1 MPLLIVGITIGVV
14 QAVGGYYVQKDA
26 DMYVHIYTHS
36 SYSHY
41 FAQNKTILDIDAIK
55 AVL

>member
-26 DMYVHIYTHS
+26 DMYVHI
-36 SYSHY
+36 
-41 FAQNKTILDIDAIK
+41 ILHT
-55 AVL
+55 